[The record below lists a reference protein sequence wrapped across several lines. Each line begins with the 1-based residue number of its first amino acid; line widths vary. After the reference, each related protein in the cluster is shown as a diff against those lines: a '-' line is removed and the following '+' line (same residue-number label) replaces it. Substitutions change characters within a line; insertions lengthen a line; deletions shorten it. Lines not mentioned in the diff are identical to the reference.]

1 MDISEMQKRLR
12 SIKVWELMKPILEE
26 SSEMILAENKKQ
38 LNEGKKSDGSNTKQ
52 YKSPI
57 YLKYKESLPTYK
69 ASPYADLY
77 KTGSFYDDFYT
88 KVTNNGVKVGSNDDK
103 EKILES
109 RDGKNIFGLTEE
121 SLKTLKP
128 IWANKLVE
136 SIKAKI

>member
-38 LNEGKKSDGSNTKQ
+38 LRKGKKSDGSNTKQ

-57 YLKYKESLPTYK
+57 YLKYKESLPTYN